1 MINDINKERKE
12 NMKMLRILLSVVFL
26 LTFCFMSD
34 AFAGNKW
41 TRLVETSAR
50 VIEEVQEM
58 PDTGIPESLLHN
70 AQAIAVFPSTVSAGL
85 GIGGKYGGGVILVR
99 DEKTGKWSAPA
110 VFTIAGGSIG
120 WQIGGQ
126 ATDIVLLFMSRRSVE
141 GVLQGKIKL
150 GADAAVAAGPVG
162 RSAQASTDI
171 RLGGILSYSRT
182 RGLFAGAKLEG
193 DVITQNW
200 SGNKGIYGQHIS
212 AEEILLENKVDMP
225 ECADDLI
232 KVLNEYN

>member
-1 MINDINKERKE
+1 
-12 NMKMLRILLSVVFL
+12 MKVFKVLLCAVL
-26 LTFCFMSD
+26 LFTFCLMQD

-41 TRLVETSAR
+41 TRLVETSAT

-58 PDTGIPESLLHN
+58 PDMGIPESLMRDT
-70 AQAIAVFPSTVSAGL
+70 QAIAIFPSTVSAGF

-99 DEKTGKWSAPA
+99 NEKSGQWSPPA

-126 ATDIVLLFMSRRSVE
+126 ATDIVLLFMSRRSID

-150 GADAAVAAGPVG
+150 GADASVAAGPVG
-162 RSAQASTDI
+162 RSAAAATDV
-171 RLGGILSYSRT
+171 RFGGILSYSRT

-200 SGNKGIYGQHIS
+200 GGNKGIYGEKIS
-212 AEEILLENKVDMP
+212 ADDILLEKDVEMP
-225 ECADDLI
+225 ECANDLI
-232 KVLNEYN
+232 KILSDY

>member
-1 MINDINKERKE
+1 
-12 NMKMLRILLSVVFL
+12 MKVLRILFSAVILFS
-26 LTFCFMSD
+26 FCFMND

-58 PDTGIPESLLHN
+58 PDTGIPESLLN
-70 AQAIAVFPSTVSAGL
+70 SAKAIAIFPSTVSAGF
-85 GIGGKYGGGVILVR
+85 GIGGKYGGGIIVVR
-99 DEKTGKWSAPA
+99 DEKTGKWSPPA

-126 ATDIVLLFMSRRSVE
+126 ATDIVLLFMSRRSID
-141 GVLQGKIKL
+141 GVLQGKLKL

-162 RSAQASTDI
+162 RNAQAATDI
-171 RLGGILSYSRT
+171 RFGGILSYSRT

-200 SGNKGIYGQHIS
+200 GGNKGIYGERIS
-212 AEEILLENKVDMP
+212 ADEILLENKVEMP
-225 ECADDLI
+225 ECAEDLV
-232 KVLNEYN
+232 KVLKEYN

>member
-1 MINDINKERKE
+1 
-12 NMKMLRILLSVVFL
+12 MKAFKSLLCAVL
-26 LTFCFMSD
+26 LFTFCFMQD

-41 TRLVETSAR
+41 TRLVETSAQ

-58 PDTGIPESLLHN
+58 PDMGIPESLIRG
-70 AQAIAVFPSTVSAGL
+70 AQAIAIFPSTVSAGF

-99 DEKTGKWSAPA
+99 NEKSGQWSPPA
-110 VFTIAGGSIG
+110 IFTIAGGSIG

-126 ATDIVLLFMSRRSVE
+126 ATDIVLLFMSRRSID

-150 GADAAVAAGPVG
+150 GADASVAAGPVG
-162 RSAQASTDI
+162 RSTQAATDV

-193 DVITQNW
+193 DVITENW
-200 SGNKGIYGQHIS
+200 GGNKGIYGERIS
-212 AEEILLENKVDMP
+212 ADDILLEQGVKMP

-232 KVLNEYN
+232 EILSKY